1 MIETSS
7 EKQLLVSSTQL
18 AKRLGISST
27 TLWRWKR
34 DGILPTP
41 IRIAQRPMWRVAD
54 IEAWLTAR
62 GEA

>member
-1 MIETSS
+1 MIETSQ
-7 EKQLLVSSTQL
+7 EKQLLVSTTQL
-18 AKRLGISST
+18 AKKLGVSST

-34 DGILPTP
+34 GGILPTP
-41 IRIAQRPMWRVAD
+41 MRIAQRYMWRVAD